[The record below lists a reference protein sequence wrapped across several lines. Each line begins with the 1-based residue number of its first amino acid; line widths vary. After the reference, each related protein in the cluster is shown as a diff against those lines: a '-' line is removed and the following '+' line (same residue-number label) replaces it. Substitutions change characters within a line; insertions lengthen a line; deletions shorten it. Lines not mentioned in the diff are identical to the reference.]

1 MALPASAKRKRAGKF
16 KNYHPDRK
24 IMMIIG
30 TKTKVENGETNMTMR
45 DMCLLM
51 TNMIRMRQKR
61 LYKLS
66 KKKVGK
72 TEIIFAFS
80 LFFEIVANFF
90 PEI

>member
-1 MALPASAKRKRAGKF
+1 
-16 KNYHPDRK
+16 
-24 IMMIIG
+24 MMIIG
-30 TKTKVENGETNMTMR
+30 TKTKVENGETNMMMKV
-45 DMCLLM
+45 MCLPM

-72 TEIIFAFS
+72 TQIIFAFS
-80 LFFEIVANFF
+80 FLFEIVANFF